1 MTPSPRNRKRVL
13 AFAILPAIFFCF
25 LGLFLCISSNN
36 PWPKELSAGNCL
48 FTPVRISVKTL
59 DPATAYY
66 EHEGAILD
74 NIVEMPFGYH
84 YLKRPYQLEPMLA
97 ESLPTP
103 AYFDSSHNRLPED
116 APESQVARAEY
127 VIQLKKGVQYQPH
140 PCFATDSQGKHIY
153 FEYPDRHFPRYAS
166 PDDFPLQGSRE
177 MVAEDFKVALT
188 RLCSPQLASPIF
200 STFKSFILGMQEC
213 SDAIVKVP
221 NEALDFRTIPLAG
234 IEVLDDYTFKL
245 ILTRKYPQLL
255 YWMAMH
261 FFAPIPWEAI
271 AFYGDQRIVDMGL
284 TMTHYPVGTGAY
296 RMALYEQDNKMLLKR
311 NLNHRED
318 LYPAEGEA
326 GDRENG
332 LLEDSGKQCPFIDE
346 ILFFFEREG
355 IPGWIKFNLG
365 YYDLM
370 ELPSDMLDTI
380 TDLSANGNL
389 DLSQEMQAKG
399 ITMHSSTRLVSY
411 YYGFNMLDSTYGGF
425 GDSARK
431 LRQAISIAI
440 DSKEYIDIF
449 TNGCGTAAQSFLPPD
464 ISGGKITAQN
474 FNSTVFTWQN
484 ALPAR
489 RSIEEARQLLAE
501 AGYPGGLASDGHRL
515 TLSYDN
521 SSAGNAGF
529 KSQFLWL
536 KEKLDKLGIELIDNG
551 TDLNRFRD
559 KVANGN
565 WQFMRKGWVA
575 DYPDAENFLFCFY
588 GPNAHAPN
596 HGRGANYTNYMN
608 PQYDNIFK
616 KLESMQDSPDRIALI
631 QQANHLLQQDAP
643 CVWDYHPK
651 SFSLTQP
658 WLKNYKSN
666 EISKTTI
673 KYRRIDT
680 RMRQKAIRARNTTRP
695 IQLFALLGGACSLLA
710 ACCMML
716 SHHRQSPHPQD

>member
-1 MTPSPRNRKRVL
+1 MPPSPRNRKTPL
-13 AFAILPAIFFCF
+13 AFAILATLLFCV

-36 PWPKELSAGNCL
+36 PWPKELAGRNCL

-97 ESLPTP
+97 ESIPTP
-103 AYFDSSHNRLPED
+103 AYFDSNHNPLPD
-116 APESQVARAEY
+116 NAPENQIARVEY
-127 VIQLKKGVQYQPH
+127 TIHLKKGVQYQPH
-140 PCFATDSQGKHIY
+140 PCFALDEAGKHPY
-153 FEYPDRHFPRYAS
+153 FDYPERHFPRYAS

-188 RLCSPQLASPIF
+188 RLCSTQLASPIY

-213 SDAIVKVP
+213 SDAISKQP
-221 NEALDFRTIPLAG
+221 EEDFRNIPLAG
-234 IEVLDDYTFKL
+234 IELVDDYTFKL

-261 FFAPIPWEAI
+261 FFSPIPWEAL
-271 AFYGDQRIVDMGL
+271 AFYGDKRIADMGL
-284 TMTHYPVGTGAY
+284 TMNHYPVGTGAY

-318 LYPAEGEA
+318 LYPTEGEP
-326 GDRENG
+326 DDSKKG
-332 LLEDSGKQCPFIDE
+332 LLEDAGKQCPFIDE
-346 ILFFFEREG
+346 ILFFFERES

-365 YYDLM
+365 YYDMM
-370 ELPSDMLDTI
+370 EMPADMLETI
-380 TDLSANGNL
+380 TDLGGNGSL
-389 DLSQEMQAKG
+389 DLSQEMQQKG
-399 ITMHSSTRLVSY
+399 IHMHSSVRLVSY
-411 YYGFNMLDSTYGGF
+411 YYGFNMLDKNYGGF
-425 GDSARK
+425 TDSARK

-440 DSKEYIDIF
+440 NPKEYIDIF
-449 TNGCGTAAQSFLPPD
+449 TNGCGTEAQSFLPPD
-464 ISGGKITAQN
+464 IAGGAVTQKTYNTTLFA
-474 FNSTVFTWQN
+474 WQEDH
-484 ALPAR
+484 AKRLPIDHAIR
-489 RSIEEARQLLAE
+489 LMAE
-501 AGYPGGLASDGHRL
+501 AGYPGGIGPDGKRL

-536 KEKLDKLGIELIDNG
+536 KGKLELLGIELIDNG

-565 WQFMRKGWVA
+565 WQFIRKGWVA

-596 HGRGANYTNYMN
+596 KGRGANYTNYMN
-608 PQYDNIFK
+608 PEFDALFK
-616 KLESMQDSPDRIALI
+616 QLESMQDSPERIALI
-631 QQANHLLQQDAP
+631 QQANSLLQQDAP

-666 EISKTTI
+666 EISKTNY
-673 KYRRIDT
+673 KYRRIDAEV
-680 RMRQKAIRARNTTRP
+680 RNEAIRQRNSTKTVK
-695 IQLFALLGGACSLLA
+695 LFTLAGLLCSLLA
-710 ACCMML
+710 LCFLL
-716 SHHRQSPHPQD
+716 SRRTATP

>member
-1 MTPSPRNRKRVL
+1 MPRSPRNSKTPL
-13 AFAILPAIFFCF
+13 AFAILATLLFCV
-25 LGLFLCISSNN
+25 LGLFLCLSSNN
-36 PWPKELSAGNCL
+36 PWTKELAGRNCL

-97 ESLPTP
+97 ESIPTP
-103 AYFDSSHNRLPED
+103 AYFDGSRNPLPD
-116 APESQVARAEY
+116 NAPESQIARVEY
-127 VIQLKKGVQYQPH
+127 TIRLKKGVQYQPH
-140 PCFATDSQGKHIY
+140 PCFAVDETGKHPY
-153 FEYPDRHFPRYAS
+153 FDYPERHFPRYAS

-188 RLCSPQLASPIF
+188 RICSTQLASPIY

-213 SDAIVKVP
+213 SDAIASCPPDK
-221 NEALDFRTIPLAG
+221 LDFRAIPLAG
-234 IEVLDDYTFKL
+234 VQVLDTYSFKL
-245 ILTRKYPQLL
+245 VLTRKYPQLL

-261 FFAPIPWEAI
+261 FFSPVPWEAL
-271 AFYGDQRIVDMGL
+271 AFYDNPRIADMGL

-296 RMALYEQDNKMLLKR
+296 RMALYEQDNKMLLRR
-311 NLNHRED
+311 NPNHRED
-318 LYPAEGEA
+318 LYPSEGEA
-326 GDRENG
+326 DDRTNG
-332 LLEDSGKQCPFIDE
+332 LLEDAGKQCPFIDE
-346 ILFFFEREG
+346 ILFFFERES

-365 YYDLM
+365 YYDMM
-370 ELPSDMLDTI
+370 EMPADMLETI
-380 TDLSANGNL
+380 TDLGGNGSL
-389 DLSQEMQAKG
+389 DLSQEMRQKG
-399 ITMHSSTRLVSY
+399 ISLHSSVRLVSY
-411 YYGFNMLDSTYGGF
+411 YYGFNMLDATYGGF
-425 GDSARK
+425 SDSARK

-440 DSKEYIDIF
+440 NSKDYIDIF
-449 TNGCGTAAQSFLPPD
+449 TNGCGTEAQSFLPPD
-464 ISGGKITAQN
+464 IFGGAVTQETYN
-474 FNSTVFTWQN
+474 TTLFTWQDN
-484 ALPAR
+484 HPVKRPIDHAIRLM
-489 RSIEEARQLLAE
+489 AE
-501 AGYPGGLASDGHRL
+501 AGYPGGIGPDGKRL

-536 KEKLDKLGIELIDNG
+536 KGKLELLGIELIDNG

-565 WQFMRKGWVA
+565 WQFIRKGWVA

-596 HGRGANYTNYMN
+596 KGRGANYTNYMS
-608 PQYDNIFK
+608 PEFDALFK
-616 KLESMQDSPDRIALI
+616 QLESMQDSPERLALI
-631 QQANHLLQQDAP
+631 QQANRLLQQDAP
-643 CVWDYHPK
+643 CVWDFHPK

-666 EISKTTI
+666 EISKTNY

-680 RMRQKAIRARNTTRP
+680 EARNQAIRQRNSTKAVK
-695 IQLFALLGGACSLLA
+695 LFTVCGLLCSLLA
-710 ACCMML
+710 LCFLLLPRRTAT
-716 SHHRQSPHPQD
+716 P